1 MFLSHSI
8 RFLFLNN
15 RKFYNELV
23 DIIGINPGNP
33 ELYKHAFIHK
43 SSPIKL
49 SDGSTINNE
58 RLEYLGDAIL
68 DAIVADYLF
77 KIYPQKNEGF
87 LSQMRSKIVK
97 RKTLN
102 HLALKIGLDRFINT
116 HAPINNCGKHFYG
129 DALEALIGVIYLDKG
144 YRRTKKFIINKIITS
159 HINLNE
165 LENTESDF
173 KSRVIEWAQKKYKE
187 IRFESKEE
195 YSDSKTP
202 LFICRIIV
210 INDLVSEGTGNS
222 KKEAEQNAA
231 KLAYHK
237 LCE

>member
-1 MFLSHSI
+1 LHLLNSI
-8 RFLFLNN
+8 RFLFTKN
-15 RKFYNELV
+15 RKFYVELFDV
-23 DIIGINPGNP
+23 IGICSGNP
-33 ELYKHAFIHK
+33 ELYKVAFIHK

-49 SDGSTINNE
+49 SDGSIVNNE

-77 KIYPQKNEGF
+77 NIYLQKNEGF

-102 HLALKIGLDRFINT
+102 LLAIKIGLDRFINT
-116 HAPINNCGKHFYG
+116 HTPKSNCGKHFYG

-144 YRRTKKFIINKIITS
+144 YKQTKKFILNKIITK
-159 HINLNE
+159 HINLKE
-165 LENTESDF
+165 LETTESDF
-173 KSRVIEWAQKKYKE
+173 KSRIIEWAQKNYKE

-195 YSDSKTP
+195 YSEFKIP

-210 INDLVSEGTGNS
+210 LNDLVSEGTGHS

-231 KLAYHK
+231 QLAYSK
-237 LCE
+237 MCE